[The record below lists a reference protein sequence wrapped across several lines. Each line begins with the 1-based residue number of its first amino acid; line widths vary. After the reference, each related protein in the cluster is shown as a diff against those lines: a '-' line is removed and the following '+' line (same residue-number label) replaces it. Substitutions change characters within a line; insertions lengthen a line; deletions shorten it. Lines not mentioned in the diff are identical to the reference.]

1 MRATAERMTLVEAL
15 WPWQD
20 AQAQSVSNIL
30 RGAMLAV
37 IGSLVLTLSA
47 KVNVP
52 FYPVPLSM
60 QTFAV
65 LVIGTAYGW
74 KLGAAT
80 VLLYLAEGAV
90 GLPVFASTPER
101 GIGLAYMFGPTGGY
115 LIGFA
120 VAAALIGWLCERG
133 WDRTFAWL
141 LAAMFLGHIIILAY
155 GMTWLASQIG
165 FEKAWAFGIA
175 PFYLATIL
183 KTLLGAA
190 FIKGAWTFAER
201 RG

>member
-1 MRATAERMTLVEAL
+1 MRATAERMTLAETL
-15 WPWQD
+15 WPAHD
-20 AQAQSVSNIL
+20 SQALL
-30 RGAMLAV
+30 RGVVLAV
-37 IGSLVLTLSA
+37 VGSLLLTLSA
-47 KVNVP
+47 RVNVP

-65 LVIGTAYGW
+65 LVIGAAYGW
-74 KLGAAT
+74 KLGLAT

-90 GLPVFASTPER
+90 GLPVFANTPER
-101 GIGLAYMFGPTGGY
+101 GVGLAYMFGPTGGY

-133 WDRTFAWL
+133 WDRTIVWL

-201 RG
+201 R

>member
-65 LVIGTAYGW
+65 LAIGAAFGW
-74 KLGAAT
+74 RLGAAT
-80 VLLYLAEGAV
+80 VLLYLAEGAR
-90 GLPVFASTPER
+90 GLPSSPARRKRAS
-101 GIGLAYMFGPTGGY
+101 
-115 LIGFA
+115 
-120 VAAALIGWLCERG
+120 
-133 WDRTFAWL
+133 
-141 LAAMFLGHIIILAY
+141 
-155 GMTWLASQIG
+155 ASS
-165 FEKAWAFGIA
+165 
-175 PFYLATIL
+175 T
-183 KTLLGAA
+183 
-190 FIKGAWTFAER
+190 
-201 RG
+201 

>member
-1 MRATAERMTLVEAL
+1 MRATAARVTLVETL
-15 WPWQD
+15 WPAQD
-20 AQAQSVSNIL
+20 TQALMRSVL
-30 RGAMLAV
+30 LAV
-37 IGSLVLTLSA
+37 IGSAILALSA
-47 KVNVP
+47 RVNVP

-65 LVIGTAYGW
+65 LVIGAAYGW
-74 KLGAAT
+74 KLGLAT

-90 GLPVFASTPER
+90 GLPIFANTPER

-133 WDRTFAWL
+133 WDRTFTWL
-141 LAAMFLGHIIILAY
+141 VAAMFLGHIIILAY

-165 FEKAWAFGIA
+165 IEKAWAFGIT

-190 FIKGAWTFAER
+190 FIKGAWSFAER